1 MSEQKPPSQPETQPT
16 SSTPTPMPRSYTAS
30 PQQSVIS
37 TQPPTQAQEALTPGQ
52 KKMQELLMQLVEK
65 TTGLTVK
72 VAACKCNHK
81 DSCGVYKKAKE
92 IAEIIDKIQELR
104 AEVGT

>member
-1 MSEQKPPSQPETQPT
+1 
-16 SSTPTPMPRSYTAS
+16 
-30 PQQSVIS
+30 
-37 TQPPTQAQEALTPGQ
+37 
-52 KKMQELLMQLVEK
+52 MQELLMQLVE
-65 TTGLTVK
+65 TTTALTVK